1 MYHITYLLKSLKDK
15 KIVIDD
21 NAILVLKKN
30 QQS

>member
-1 MYHITYLLKSLKDK
+1 MYHITYLLKSLEDK